1 MEEVCQRFPLIAQKI
16 LNHVDNETFINFKKV
31 SRNNADFLKTERF
44 YWIRIIQRYNCLFE
58 ELHEVWKKVVSK
70 TPVVIVKELAIAV
83 HQFPLTLSKKFQK
96 NETQCVCDGAQCA
109 CNETI
114 LSPLDFTQNFER
126 QWHPLFIGATSGST
140 NLCNHI
146 VKKAGDVR
154 DPRLLN
160 PAFGLAKITPIVFAA
175 DLMGDVNVFEV
186 LYETADDKNPVLLD
200 TNWTLLH
207 SLAAKGYFKMC
218 TSMIEKVKDLS
229 PHDNRGFTPY
239 HIAALNGHVKVCHL
253 LMDYL
258 SDHNPMANCGRT
270 PLHLAA
276 TYGRLEV
283 CILLMKSAKACMDK
297 NQMDNV
303 LRIPLHMA
311 AFNDHVEIVRLF
323 MANLVDNVGQKLPLL
338 DFNSAE
344 LLLINNRIPVE
355 YRQTRKL
362 YPTPLLNAIKGGS
375 LNVCELLIEECKVDV
390 NISDDF
396 GMTPLHFASKLGH
409 LEICKLLCKYVL
421 NKNTVDND
429 RQTPYDLALSEHKW
443 NIVSFLNNWSLLKF
457 PQRFSET
464 HKSLL

>member
-1 MEEVCQRFPLIAQKI
+1 MEEIFQRFPLIAQKI
-16 LNHVDNETFINFKKV
+16 LNHVDNETLINFKKV
-31 SRNNADFLKTERF
+31 SRNNADFLEKERF

-70 TPVVIVKELAIAV
+70 TPVGIVKELAVAV
-83 HQFPLTLSKKFQK
+83 HQFPLTLSKKLQENEIQCVC
-96 NETQCVCDGAQCA
+96 NETQCA
-109 CNETI
+109 CKETI
-114 LSPLDFTQNFER
+114 LSPLDYTQNFER

-160 PAFGLAKITPIVFAA
+160 PVFGLAKITPIVFAA
-175 DLMGDVNVFEV
+175 DLMGDVNVFEI
-186 LYETADDKNPVLLD
+186 LYETADDKNPVLLSD

-207 SLAAKGYFKMC
+207 SLAAKGHFKMC

-229 PHDNRGFTPY
+229 PHDNHGFTPY
-239 HIAALNGHVKVCHL
+239 HIAALNGQVKVCHL
-253 LMDYL
+253 LMDNL
-258 SDHNPMANCGRT
+258 TDHNPKANCGRT

-276 TYGRLEV
+276 TYGHLEV
-283 CILLMKSAKACMDK
+283 CILLMKSAKVCMDK

-311 AFNDHVEIVRLF
+311 AFYGQVEVVRLF
-323 MANLVDNVGQKLPLL
+323 MANLVDNLGQKLPLL

-344 LLLINNRIPVE
+344 LLLINNKIPVE
-355 YRQTRKL
+355 YRQIRKF

-375 LNVCELLIEECKVDV
+375 LNVCELLIEQYKLDV
-390 NISDDF
+390 NQSDDF

-421 NKNTVDND
+421 NKNTLDND
-429 RQTPYDLALSEHKW
+429 RQTPYDLAVSEHKW

-457 PQRFSET
+457 PQCFSEIP
-464 HKSLL
+464 K